1 MDGFRYPV
9 TVHLHGTLAAN
20 ATGAFQVPVGLKLV
34 EISACGSNT
43 NDGKLT
49 VGTSADADGILTS
62 GAIGD
67 GSTPAV
73 FGPAEFDGALCDQK
87 AGAALANDTIFT
99 WTLDYD
105 GAAGTAAANVMIVFT
120 FLEG

>member
-20 ATGAFQVPVGLKLV
+20 AQGAFQVPAGLKLV

-49 VGTSADADGILTS
+49 VGTSVDADGILTS

-67 GSTPAV
+67 SSTPAV
-73 FGPAEFDGALCDQK
+73 FGPANFDGALCDQV
-87 AGAALANDTIFT
+87 AGPRLADNTIFV
-99 WTLDYD
+99 WTLDFD

-120 FLEG
+120 FVEG